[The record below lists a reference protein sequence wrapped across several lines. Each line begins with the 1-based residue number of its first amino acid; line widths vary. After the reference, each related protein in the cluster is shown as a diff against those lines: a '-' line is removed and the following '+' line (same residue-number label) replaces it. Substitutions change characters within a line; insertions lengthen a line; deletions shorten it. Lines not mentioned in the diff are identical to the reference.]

1 VSEPAA
7 VVVLGL
13 SVCTAHAPPAAI
25 KTNTPD
31 AIRDLRIMLNPP
43 IDVSALPT
51 RHYSTIVGL

>member
-1 VSEPAA
+1 